1 MQRVVIIDR
10 DESRQGMAAG
20 LRGAGYWVEE
30 EGESG
35 EGLSRVMED
44 PRCLVVM
51 SEEMRGV
58 GGRNC

>member
-1 MQRVVIIDR
+1 
-10 DESRQGMAAG
+10 MAAG
-20 LRGAGYWVEE
+20 LRGADYWVEE

-44 PRCLVVM
+44 LRCLVVM
-51 SEEMRGV
+51 SEEMHGV